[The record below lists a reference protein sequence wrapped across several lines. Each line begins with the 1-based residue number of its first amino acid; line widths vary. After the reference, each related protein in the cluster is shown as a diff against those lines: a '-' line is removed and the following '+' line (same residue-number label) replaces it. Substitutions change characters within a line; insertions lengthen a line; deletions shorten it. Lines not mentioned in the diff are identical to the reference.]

1 MLCKERSL
9 TMMMSNPDKNYIRSI
24 TLKLDD
30 TRSKIYWD
38 EGGVFSSFPSV
49 ESDLDVAT
57 DVNAR
62 ARSCGFDLV

>member
-24 TLKLDD
+24 TQKLDD